1 MSLPGV
7 YQLWIPGPMP
17 GMNEIIEACQTRFKA
32 NAKGQRASAYMSLKK
47 SWSEKIAIYVRAA
60 HFPRLVGPHEFF
72 FEHREPHQKRDPDN
86 FSSGAAKLTFDALQD
101 CGILENDGWKQVVS
115 IQHMWKV
122 DAERPGVLM
131 TARASGDF

>member
-17 GMNEIIEACQTRFKA
+17 GMNEIIDAKA
-32 NAKGQRASAYMSLKK
+32 TSKKTKGGKRWDAYQGMKK

-60 HFPRLVGPHEFF
+60 HFPLLVGPHEFF
-72 FEHREPHQKRDPDN
+72 FEHRELHRQRDPDN
-86 FSSGAAKLTFDALQD
+86 FSSGAAKLTFDALQEA
-101 CGILENDGWKQVVS
+101 GIMENDGWKQVVS

-122 DAERPGVLM
+122 DAERPGVLL
-131 TARASGDF
+131 TARASGDL